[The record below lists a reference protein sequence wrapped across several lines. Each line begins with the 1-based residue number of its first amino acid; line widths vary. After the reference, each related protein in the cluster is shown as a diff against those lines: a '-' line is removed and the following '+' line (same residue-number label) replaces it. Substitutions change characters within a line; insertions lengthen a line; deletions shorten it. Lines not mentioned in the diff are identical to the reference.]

1 MKNPGCAL
9 KLTVISRKNI
19 MLRQGVM
26 EHLHIRRGDKVAV
39 VLLPDGRLALKA
51 ARDRPD
57 IG

>member
-1 MKNPGCAL
+1 MKTPGFTP
-9 KLTVISRKNI
+9 KLTVISRNNI
-19 MLRQGVM
+19 TLRQGVM

-51 ARDRPD
+51 VRDRPD